1 MKVDG
6 RLRAEGLLPI
16 DPSQILLEISVTKTV
31 VFLTPQNH
39 APNRHV
45 LGWFVFT
52 NTFTNQFATT
62 FGLLTQRKSGNWTSG
77 DLPFTTDS

>member
-1 MKVDG
+1 MSALETAVMKVDG
-6 RLRAEGLLPI
+6 RLWVEGLLSI
-16 DPSQILLEISVTKTV
+16 DPPQILLEISVTKTV

-52 NTFTNQFATT
+52 NSFTNQFATNVRAVDAT
-62 FGLLTQRKSGNWTSG
+62 EIGELDFR
-77 DLPFTTDS
+77 